1 MCRNFTH
8 GPTTDLSQESL
19 PLGLLSADGGFA
31 AYVVELP
38 MVRKKQQAPLA
49 FKSASKLGDWLEKH
63 HGTATELW
71 VRIFKSDTGVP
82 SVTWNDCVIESIRV
96 GWIDGQMKPFDD
108 MSYLQRLT
116 PRKVN
121 SNWSAKNCRH
131 ATTLIAEGRMLPAGL
146 AQVEAAKSDGRW
158 DTAYAGSADMTIP
171 QDFLDALEDM
181 PAAKAFFATLDR
193 RNLYSIYYR
202 LHTAKKPETRARR
215 IAQIVAKLD
224 RGEKFH

>member
-1 MCRNFTH
+1 
-8 GPTTDLSQESL
+8 
-19 PLGLLSADGGFA
+19 
-31 AYVVELP
+31 

-49 FKSASKLGDWLEKH
+49 FKNASKLGDWLEKH

-116 PRKVN
+116 RRKVN

-202 LHTAKKPETRARR
+202 LHTTKKPETRARR

-224 RGEKFH
+224 RGEQFH